1 MAAAVPEALL
11 FPAIR
16 WGSVGPLLLISL
28 AIMGSPGPAT
38 ISLVATGS
46 VYGVRRSLPYLAG
59 IIVGTTIVLVAVA
72 TGITAAL
79 LAVPAIGSVLIGISA
94 AYILWLAYHIA
105 TAPPLSELTAA
116 MEAPSLAGGALLGV
130 ANPKSWVAIA
140 AVFTSAHLAD
150 DAATDAA
157 AKIAVLIAMI
167 IMILATWLVAGT
179 SLAPM
184 LREPRRARVV
194 NAALAV
200 VLVGATALT
209 VLR

>member
-1 MAAAVPEALL
+1 MPETLL

-38 ISLVATGS
+38 ISLIAAGS

-105 TAPPLSELTAA
+105 TAPPLSEQTAA
-116 MEAPSLAGGALLGV
+116 MDAPSLAGGALLGV

-140 AVFTSAHLAD
+140 SVFTSAHLAD

-157 AKIAVLIAMI
+157 AKIAVLTAMI

>member
-1 MAAAVPEALL
+1 ML
-11 FPAIR
+11 PAIR
-16 WGSVGPLLLISL
+16 WGSLGPLLLISL

-38 ISLVATGS
+38 ISLIAAGS
-46 VYGVRRSLPYLAG
+46 VYRLRRSLPYLVG
-59 IIVGTTIVLVAVA
+59 VIVGTTTVLVAVA

-79 LAVPAIGSVLIGISA
+79 LALPAIGPALLVIST

-105 TAPPLSELTAA
+105 TAPLLSEQTAA

-130 ANPKSWVAIA
+130 ANPKAWVGIA

-157 AKIAVLIAMI
+157 AKIAVLTSMI
-167 IMILATWLVAGT
+167 ILIMPTWLVAGT

-209 VLR
+209 VGR